1 MPSLAREVSKII
13 VYAVIAVALVYVIDF
28 VLAELSAEIPVIH
41 TYHVYIRDATVIAI
55 ALIVAYL
62 VSSVINKGISSY
74 TSKRNVRRSLRGG
87 IHIFIRTIIFVIA
100 LIWALSAIGVNI
112 SAAILGGSIGGIVVG
127 FALQTVLENLLSGGV
142 MASSSGVIVPGQ
154 YMILYSWLFEGP
166 IVGGQVLEVRTLW
179 STLKTIYGNI
189 ISVPNSALIGSA
201 TFTDINVGGEFIY
214 QLQVTVNGDV
224 NSETVLEKVNQ
235 ELSARKINSL
245 SSLQIYFSSKNGGN
259 NTFTVELHMT
269 DFSSLPGVISEINR
283 VFERAYWEVKAPPKQ

>member
-74 TSKRNVRRSLRGG
+74 TSKRNVRRSLRG

-127 FALQTVLENLLSGGV
+127 FALQTVLENLLSGV

-166 IVGGQVLEVRTLW
+166 IVGQVLEVRTLW